1 MLLERVQ
8 GVDVNAT
15 SETVNGSTALYQA
28 CQNGH
33 GEVVRILL
41 ASSDIDVNQAETDD
55 GCTPLFMACNNGHAP
70 VVKLLLASSGID
82 VNQATTDG
90 CTPLYQACQEG
101 HHEIVQQLLMLTTS
115 HSININQPM
124 TSGEEKDCT
133 PLIVASYAG
142 NASCVE
148 QLLLLDMIDC
158 ASVYE
163 GKNALAWARA
173 SARSVG
179 LSFLDEQINVEG
191 RATVVQLLVDAGAQ

>member
-8 GVDVNAT
+8 GADVNA
-15 SETVNGSTALYQA
+15 L
-28 CQNGH
+28 
-33 GEVVRILL
+33 
-41 ASSDIDVNQAETDD
+41 
-55 GCTPLFMACNNGHAP
+55 
-70 VVKLLLASSGID
+70 VVKLLLASSGIA
-82 VNQATTDG
+82 VNQG
-90 CTPLYQACQEG
+90 V
-101 HHEIVQQLLMLTTS
+101 I
-115 HSININQPM
+115 
-124 TSGEEKDCT
+124 SGEEKDCT

-148 QLLLLDMIDC
+148 QLLLRDMIDC

-163 GKNALAWARA
+163 GENALTWARA